1 MVPLS
6 RTVDNPFAALIA
18 PVNVASAP
26 FVPEFKTAIPP
37 SDNTFPPSTFPPS
50 TFPESDAVTEL
61 NVTLLLVP
69 TACPIETT
77 PEDTD
82 TPVPPLI
89 AARAL
94 ESV

>member
-18 PVNVASAP
+18 PVNVASVP

-37 SDNTFPPSTFPPS
+37 SDNTFPPI
-50 TFPESDAVTEL
+50 TFPESGAVTVP

-89 AARAL
+89 AALAL